1 MFCNE
6 KGFTLVEVIV
16 ASVVLFSAIAI
27 GSLAYR
33 TSVASVDR
41 ISANITMAD
50 ALPAIMVFVK
60 EELENKKNQGEGRY
74 SPDISYSFEAK
85 TAETS
90 KNILSAYDELTGGLE
105 YGSYVITLKN
115 VQLTI
120 TCEEEGR
127 VKQAQYNYKELLWEK
142 G

>member
-1 MFCNE
+1 MFGNE

-16 ASVVLFSAIAI
+16 ASVVLFSAIAV

-33 TSVASVDR
+33 TSVASLDR
-41 ISANITMAD
+41 ISANVAMAD

-60 EELENKKNQGEGRY
+60 EELEHEKDQGSGRY
-74 SPDISYSFEAK
+74 SQDITYAFEAK

-90 KNILSAYDELTGGLE
+90 KNIVSAYDEFGGGLQ
-105 YGSYVITLKN
+105 YGDYVITLKS

-120 TCEEEGR
+120 TCEKEGR
-127 VKQAQYNYKELLWEK
+127 VKQAQYDYKELLWKKE
-142 G
+142 